1 MTTFSHRILD
11 NSVFID
17 EVVETS
23 IGVRRQMSGP
33 QGTEEIIDG
42 VRVDKAV
49 EISQERD
56 VAARSD
62 GCEAGKTRS
71 GVKRHFIFS
80 SNVPS
85 SKVMLL
91 KVSLS
96 ETAGGQKSRAEKA
109 GVHE

>member
-11 NSVFID
+11 NPVFID
-17 EVVETS
+17 DVVEIY

-62 GCEAGKTRS
+62 GCEAAKTRS
-71 GVKRHFIFS
+71 SVKRQYIFS
-80 SNVPS
+80 SKYPVARLCS
-85 SKVMLL
+85 CTCHSARRR
-91 KVSLS
+91 
-96 ETAGGQKSRAEKA
+96 ED
-109 GVHE
+109 